1 MSKHRIAMWLTLAA
15 VLAACPPAAAAGG
28 RSLVEL
34 AAKLGEGEIRLA
46 FPAREDACGCRN
58 DIWIE
63 SMDGHQIHF
72 NRDDDDWDCDCERG
86 PVRVGLR
93 VREGEIV
100 RIRTRIGEPGRV
112 RDTDRE
118 IQDLGMLEPQDAADL
133 LLELARKGSRRVAEK
148 AILPAYLARN
158 AVIWPELMSLA
169 RNDEI
174 PDDVREQAVFWLG
187 QIAGD
192 KVTAGLVS
200 LAEDDDAELD
210 LRQTAIFA
218 LSQRK
223 DATWIPA
230 LEQIA
235 LQNPH
240 PELRRSALFWLAQS
254 EDERALD
261 LIERILTGD

>member
-1 MSKHRIAMWLTLAA
+1 MSKRRVATLLTLAA
-15 VLAACPPAAAAGG
+15 ILAPGSPAAAADSG
-28 RSLVEL
+28 SLVEL

-46 FPAREDACGCRN
+46 FPAREDACGCRD

-63 SMDGHQIHF
+63 SLDGHRIHL
-72 NRDDDDWDCDCERG
+72 NHDDDWDCDCEHG

-93 VREGEIV
+93 VRDGEIV
-100 RIRTRIGEPGRV
+100 RIRTRIGEPDRI
-112 RDTDRE
+112 RDRDRE
-118 IQDLGMLEPQDAADL
+118 IQDLGLLEPQDAADR
-133 LLELARKGSRRVAEK
+133 LLELARSGSRRVAEK
-148 AILPAYLARN
+148 VLLPAYLARD
-158 AVIWPELMSLA
+158 AVIWPQLMSLA
-169 RNDEI
+169 RDDGSSDE
-174 PDDVREQAVFWLG
+174 VREQAVFWLG
-187 QIAGD
+187 RIAGD

-200 LAEDDDAELD
+200 LARDDAAELD

-218 LSQRK
+218 LAQRK
-223 DATWIPA
+223 DAACVPA

-261 LIERILTGD
+261 LIERILTGE